1 MIRKHNRRAAKA
13 AFAIALGV
21 AIVLG
26 GAAAAPAALE
36 KQQATPIIIGTKDFP
51 EQYVLGQLYKQ
62 ALEAKGFKV
71 QYKENIGS
79 TELIDKSLRSGKV
92 TFYPEYTGIMLSV
105 TFGKKTLPKSA
116 AGTYALA
123 KQLYG
128 KRGQT
133 LLKQTPFQDRDGIAV
148 LKTTANKYGLK
159 TVGDLKKVPS
169 LTLAGFPTFE
179 TRWASSLSSLYGV
192 KFDFTPLAGISAYT
206 LLDQKKVLAA
216 AIFTTDPQ
224 LISTKYVVLK
234 RAAEHVRLPVRR
246 TRPEQEARRRERL
259 ELHLDGQQ
267 GQLAADREGDDRDEQ
282 GGRPRQEAGGLGRQ
296 GLPEGEQAQL
306 ARARG
311 GRRLAR
317 PPHSHCDRIG
327 VRSPARMATD
337 SRLSRGA
344 SGHAH
349 ELS

>member
-1 MIRKHNRRAAKA
+1 VIRKHNRRAAKA

-26 GAAAAPAALE
+26 GTAAAPAAVD
-36 KQQATPIIIGTKDFP
+36 QTQATPIIIGTKDFP
-51 EQYVLGQLYKQ
+51 EQFVLGQLYKQ

-105 TFGKKTLPKSA
+105 TFGKKTLPKTA
-116 AGTYALA
+116 LGTYTLA
-123 KQLYG
+123 KKLYG
-128 KRGQT
+128 ARGQT

-148 LKTTANKYGLK
+148 LKATATKYGLK
-159 TVGDLKKVPS
+159 TVGDLKKVPD

-179 TRWASSLSSLYGV
+179 TRWASSLQRLYGV
-192 KFDFTPLAGISAYT
+192 KFDFTPLSGISAYT

-234 RAAEHVRLPVRR
+234 EPRNMFGFQYVAPVLSKKLVAENGTRFTSAVNRVSALLTGKAMIAMNKAVALDKKPAASV
-246 TRPEQEARRRERL
+246 
-259 ELHLDGQQ
+259 
-267 GQLAADREGDDRDEQ
+267 
-282 GGRPRQEAGGLGRQ
+282 
-296 GLPEGEQAQL
+296 
-306 ARARG
+306 ARAFLKANG
-311 GRRLAR
+311 
-317 PPHSHCDRIG
+317 
-327 VRSPARMATD
+327 
-337 SRLSRGA
+337 LS
-344 SGHAH
+344 
-349 ELS
+349 